1 MRIPTA
7 AAYGS
12 TIEQLQ
18 RRQRDLGD
26 LQQHIAAGKR
36 VQRASDD
43 PIAAARAE
51 RALTTES
58 RSTAGARAVEA
69 SRTAMTQTESAL
81 GDAGDLLQQAR
92 EALVASGNG
101 VHTDAQRSVLS
112 GQLRDLRAQIFAIAN
127 RDDGAGG
134 HLFGGQGSAAPP
146 FVDAAGGVAFRGTRG
161 TTVADAA
168 GQLPTTMDGASVFL
182 TAPTG
187 NGTFETRSVTS
198 TGSAWI
204 DPGRVVD
211 PSAVT
216 GASYTLRFDVTAGAS
231 GGATT
236 YAVLKDGVAT
246 AVTAA
251 PYTAGRAIVVDG
263 LSVTVEGAP
272 KAGDTFELAPSTPTL
287 GVFAML
293 DKAAADLATPLKSRG
308 QVAQATSDNLR
319 DIDAVLGRVVAARS
333 RAGDALNRIAAV
345 GDRLGAATLDAKT
358 ERAAAEDIDLV
369 AAYSDFQNRQ
379 TGYDAALKSYA
390 AVQRLSL
397 FDYLKG

>member
-12 TIEQLQ
+12 TVEQLQ
-18 RRQRDLGD
+18 RRQRDLGEM
-26 LQQHIAAGKR
+26 QQHIAASKR

-58 RSTAGARAVEA
+58 RSTADGRAVEA
-69 SRTAMTQTESAL
+69 SRSAMTQAESAL

-92 EALVASGNG
+92 ETLVASGNG
-101 VHTDAQRSVLS
+101 IYTDAQRAVLS
-112 GQLRDLRAQIFAIAN
+112 GQLRDLRTQLLAIAN

-134 HLFGGQGSAAPP
+134 HLFGGQGAAAPP
-146 FVDAAGGVAFRGTRG
+146 FVDAAGGAAFRGARG
-161 TTVADAA
+161 ATVADGA
-168 GQLPTTMDGASVFL
+168 GQLPTTMDGAAVFL

-187 NGTFETRSVTS
+187 NGTFETRSVAS
-198 TGSAWI
+198 AGSAWI
-204 DPGRVVD
+204 DPGHVVD

-216 GASYTLRFDVTAGAS
+216 GATYTLRFAVAS
-231 GGATT
+231 GPSGSATT

-251 PYTAGRAIVVDG
+251 PYTAGQAIVVDG
-263 LSVTVEGAP
+263 LSVAVNGAP
-272 KAGDTFELAPSTPTL
+272 KTGDAFELAPSTPTL
-287 GVFAML
+287 GVFAVL
-293 DKAAADLATPLKSRG
+293 DKAAADLATPKTAG
-308 QVAQATSDNLR
+308 QAAQATSDGLR
-319 DIDAVLGRVVAARS
+319 DLDAVLGRVIAARS
-333 RAGDALNRIAAV
+333 RAGDALNRIASV

-358 ERAAAEDIDLV
+358 DRAAAEDIDLV
-369 AAYSDFQNRQ
+369 AAYSDFQSRQ
-379 TGYDAALKSYA
+379 TSYDAALKSYA